1 MSPHTVVDPVPV
13 AVHHPRPCRRSPTV
27 ATKARHRWPERKSN
41 RSSPADTFPDK
52 GCFGVHVTTMT
63 RDVNNA
69 ENERR
74 PPGIEAFLR
83 SAGAGDMP
91 HPGGT
96 LLDHLRRVAC
106 LLADWGA
113 DPVVQV
119 AGLCHAAY
127 GTDGFGQRLLPHT
140 ERGTLAALIGTREE
154 ALVYL
159 YGSCDRDFVYPRLG
173 TGGPVVFRDRFTG
186 DEHVPADADLRAF
199 TEITAANELDVLAHN
214 ADLAAR
220 YGADLRRLFT
230 RCRDLLT
237 PEAWRACADLLG
249 PA

>member
-1 MSPHTVVDPVPV
+1 
-13 AVHHPRPCRRSPTV
+13 
-27 ATKARHRWPERKSN
+27 
-41 RSSPADTFPDK
+41 
-52 GCFGVHVTTMT
+52 
-63 RDVNNA
+63 VNDA
-69 ENERR
+69 ENELW
-74 PPGIEAFLR
+74 PPGIEELLR
-83 SAGAGDMP
+83 SAGAGHMP

-96 LLDHLRRVAC
+96 LLDHLRRVAR
-106 LLADWGA
+106 LLAEWGA

-119 AGLCHAAY
+119 AGLCHATY
-127 GTDGFGQRLLPHT
+127 GTDGFGPRLLPHT

-173 TGGPVVFRDRFTG
+173 RRGPVVFRDRFTG
-186 DEHVPADADLRAF
+186 DEYVPAEVDLRAF
-199 TEITAANELDVLAHN
+199 AEITAANEVDVLAHN

-230 RCRDLLT
+230 RCRDLLS
-237 PEAWRACADLLG
+237 PGAWRACADLLG